1 MSKILD
7 NFKDTQYSDVYQ
19 PFEEMIDL
27 PDEEFDRFYPTFKKD
42 LEKLLASPEMENV
55 IMNAVKT
62 TPNIDVQKEKEA
74 LDTFIQEIENDKDLS
89 DNKKEML
96 KLIFGT
102 TLARGFDYVEN
113 PREKINVKVVKMYD
127 DVQIPSYAHPEDA
140 GADIYSYDDVVIE
153 GGETKLIHTGLK
165 FGIPAGYEIQI
176 RPRSGNSLKTKIRIA
191 NAPGTA
197 DSQYVGE
204 LGIIVDN
211 IGSDPIHIEKGF
223 KIAQILIKPVPMMI
237 FEETDELASTAR
249 GEGGFGSTDSKS

>member
-1 MSKILD
+1 MDKIL
-7 NFKDTQYSDVYQ
+7 NSFKNTQYADVYQ

-27 PDEEFDRFYPTFKKD
+27 PDEEFDKFYPTFKKD

-74 LDTFIQEIENDKDLS
+74 LDAFLKEIEADDDLS
-89 DNKKEML
+89 ANKKEML

-102 TLARGFDYVEN
+102 TLSRGFDYVEN

-191 NAPGTA
+191 NTPATI
-197 DSQYVGE
+197 DSSFTGE
-204 LGIIVDN
+204 VGIIVDN
-211 IGSDPIHIEKGF
+211 IGSEPIHIEKGF

-249 GEGGFGSTDSKS
+249 GEDGFGSTDNKS

>member
-74 LDTFIQEIENDKDLS
+74 LDIFIQEIENDKDLS

-113 PREKINVKVVKMYD
+113 PREKISVKVVKMYD

-249 GEGGFGSTDSKS
+249 GEGGFGSTDNKS